1 MPKVKRGNRRLLR
14 RKKILKQTKG
24 YWGTKSK
31 LHRAAKE
38 QLMRSLNYAY
48 RDRRQKKRNFRRL
61 WIIRINAAVRQYELS
76 YSQFIDGLNKAGIA
90 LNRKMLAEMA
100 ILDPGGFEKLVDRA
114 RQATGR

>member
-1 MPKVKRGNRRLLR
+1 MPKVRRGNRRLLR

-61 WIIRINAAVRQYELS
+61 WIIRINAAVRQHEFS
-76 YSQFIDGLNKAGIA
+76 YSQFIDGLNKSGIA

-100 ILDPGGFEKLVDRA
+100 VLDPSGFEKLVERA